1 MRYNG
6 CKAVLPPWINQ
17 GYYRLQSMETSESII
32 ESNKNTNHSII
43 KTIFKGIK
51 VGLSVVAIY
60 LILVVLI
67 VIS

>member
-43 KTIFKGIK
+43 KTIFKRIK

>member
-6 CKAVLPPWINQ
+6 CKAVPPPLINQ
-17 GYYRLQSMETSESII
+17 GYYRLQSMETSESTI

-43 KTIFKGIK
+43 KTVFKGVK
-51 VGLSVVAIY
+51 VGLSVVAVY

-67 VIS
+67 IIS